1 MSQLKKILVVDDE
14 KPILTTFAHILRCT
28 GVEVLLCSEIEEA
41 EEALK
46 GSHFDLVIADI
57 RMSGMTGI
65 EGLELLRYIKQRY
78 TTEVIIMT
86 GFATPEIEAE
96 ALKLGAFHFFR
107 KPVDPVELL
116 QKVAE
121 LGIQVRM

>member
-1 MSQLKKILVVDDE
+1 MSQFKKILVVDDE
-14 KPILTTFAHILRCT
+14 KPILTTLAHILRCP

-57 RMSGMTGI
+57 RMSGITGI
-65 EGLELLRYIKQRY
+65 EGLELLRFIKQRY
-78 TTEVIIMT
+78 TTDVIIMT
-86 GFATPEIEAE
+86 GYATPEIEAE
-96 ALKLGAFHFFR
+96 AFRLGAFHFFR
-107 KPVDPVELL
+107 KPVDPMELL